1 MYRTSLILKKL
12 KNSSK
17 FDQIK
22 KLKKKELT
30 QYDLSIISL
39 NNIIN
44 AINKS
49 KKLK

>member
-1 MYRTSLILKKL
+1 MYRTSLILKKF

-17 FDQIK
+17 IEQIK
-22 KLKKKELT
+22 KLKKKLT
-30 QYDLSIISL
+30 HYDLNIISL

-44 AINKS
+44 AINKR